1 MICEVK
7 IGDAKLNIFQV
18 LEIRVSLKK
27 HIESMQE
34 QLDAM
39 KNIGVDQ
46 KLIDSHL
53 KWMSHAAAAAAA
65 FESVTP
71 V

>member
-34 QLDAM
+34 QLDTM

-53 KWMSHAAAAAAA
+53 EWMSHAAAAAAA

-71 V
+71 C